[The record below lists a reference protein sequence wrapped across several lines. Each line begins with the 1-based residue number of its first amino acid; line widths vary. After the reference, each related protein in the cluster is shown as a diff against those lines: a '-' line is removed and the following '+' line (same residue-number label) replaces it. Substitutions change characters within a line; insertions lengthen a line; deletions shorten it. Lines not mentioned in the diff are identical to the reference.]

1 MVAGDGEVESTSEDG
16 TGTDGGMLELDRVG
30 RVYGR
35 SPGRRSVALDGL
47 SLRVSAGECLA
58 IVGPNGAGKSTLLS
72 LALGFD
78 RPTSGRIGIEGRRPG
93 TWVRCHG
100 AAHLPEGFGVRPR
113 GRVRESLVRHALLD
127 GLRGRRLRDRVDG
140 VLERAGLTRDADRP
154 AGDLSKGSLQRLGLA
169 QLLLRPRRLV
179 VLDEPASGLDP
190 VWRARLAGLVDEMRA
205 WPTDPA
211 ILLASHDLR
220 AVTRVADRVAVL
232 AGGRLRTVVDLG
244 GVAAAGYRLALDDG
258 ADPRPWIPDA
268 VAADEPGAWRVPAR
282 DASSL
287 REPLRRLLASGAV
300 LERLTPEARDLEAVV
315 ERACRE
321 AADDVG

>member
-1 MVAGDGEVESTSEDG
+1 MVAGEREVGPTSDDG
-16 TGTDGGMLELDRVG
+16 TGADGGMLELDGVG

-35 SPGRRSVALDGL
+35 RPGRRSVALDGL

-58 IVGPNGAGKSTLLS
+58 VVGPNGAGKSTLLS

-78 RPTSGRIGIEGRRPG
+78 RPTSGRVGIEGRRPG
-93 TWVRCHG
+93 PWVRRHG
-100 AAHLPEGFGVRPR
+100 AAYLPEGFGVRPR
-113 GRVRESLVRHALLD
+113 IRVREALVRHALLD

-140 VLERAGLTRDADRP
+140 ALERAGLARDADRP
-154 AGDLSKGSLQRLGLA
+154 AGQLSKGSLQRLGLA

-190 VWRARLAGLVDEMRA
+190 VWRARLAGLVDQMRA

-211 ILLASHDLR
+211 VLLASHDLR
-220 AVTRVADRVAVL
+220 AVTRAADRVAVL
-232 AGGRLRTVVDLG
+232 AGGRLRTVVDLAEG
-244 GVAAAGYRLALDDG
+244 AAAGYRLELEEG
-258 ADPRPWIPDA
+258 ADPRPWVSDA
-268 VAADEPGAWRVPAR
+268 VPADQPGSWHVPAR

-300 LERLTPEARDLEAVV
+300 LERLTPEIRDLEAAV

>member
-1 MVAGDGEVESTSEDG
+1 
-16 TGTDGGMLELDRVG
+16 MLELDGVG
-30 RVYGR
+30 RIYGR
-35 SPGRRSVALDGL
+35 RPGRRSVALDGL

-58 IVGPNGAGKSTLLS
+58 VVGPNGAGKSTLLS

-78 RPTSGRIGIEGRRPG
+78 RPSSGRVGIEGRRPG
-93 TWVRCHG
+93 PWVQRHG
-100 AAHLPEGFGVRPR
+100 AAYLPEGFGVRPR
-113 GRVRESLVRHALLD
+113 VRVRESLVRHALLD

-140 VLERAGLTRDADRP
+140 VLERTGLTRDADRP

-190 VWRARLAGLVDEMRA
+190 VWRSRLAGLVGQMRA
-205 WPTDPA
+205 WSTEPA
-211 ILLASHDLR
+211 VLLASHDLR
-220 AVTRVADRVAVL
+220 AVTRAADRVAVL
-232 AGGRLRTVVDLG
+232 AGGRLRTLVDLG
-244 GVAAAGYRLALDDG
+244 GGTAAGHSLVLDDG

-268 VAADEPGAWRVPAR
+268 VPADEPGAWRVPAR
-282 DASSL
+282 HASSL

-300 LERLTPEARDLEAVV
+300 LQELTPVARDLEAAV